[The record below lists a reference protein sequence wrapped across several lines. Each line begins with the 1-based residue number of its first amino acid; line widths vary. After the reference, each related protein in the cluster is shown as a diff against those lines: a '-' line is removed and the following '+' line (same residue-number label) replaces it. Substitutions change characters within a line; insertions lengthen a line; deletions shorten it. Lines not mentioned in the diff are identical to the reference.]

1 MFSGSSCQVS
11 KRFSKRFQA
20 AAAAAAKAA
29 AETAVAAMTA
39 AWFSNGLKH
48 KNTKRAAELIA
59 LSVPVLSQV

>member
-1 MFSGSSCQVS
+1 MGVVCQVS

-20 AAAAAAKAA
+20 AAAAAKAAA
-29 AETAVAAMTA
+29 AETTVVAMTA

-59 LSVPVLSQV
+59 LSVPVLTQV

>member
-1 MFSGSSCQVS
+1 MGVVCQVS

-20 AAAAAAKAA
+20 AAAAKAAAAA
-29 AETAVAAMTA
+29 AETTVVAMTA

-59 LSVPVLSQV
+59 LSVPVLTQV